1 MSKLIANVCVDGK
14 WFGPAH
20 GNAEDVPAEVG
31 AQITNPA
38 AWDKMLWSQKVE
50 ARSRE
55 RAAHPANGTAAVSD
69 SPPETFSVDPRPVVP
84 NEAQI
89 AEAANADWVETQ
101 YDPRLI
107 DLDYVPDEKEA
118 LIAFRDA
125 HDLDADGRLGV
136 DKLRA
141 ALEQAIRR

>member
-1 MSKLIANVCVDGK
+1 MSKLIANCWVNGK
-14 WFGPAH
+14 GWGPGY
-20 GNAEDVPAEVG
+20 GNAEQVPANVAE
-31 AQITNPA
+31 QITNPA
-38 AWDKMLWSQKVE
+38 CWDGAAPIVGPAK
-50 ARSRE
+50 
-55 RAAHPANGTAAVSD
+55 AAHPANGTGEVTD